1 MRLLLLTLPLALL
14 PLAPAHANEHAHE
27 HDHDEHAS
35 LGAHEHGNASL
46 NIALEGNT
54 LELELDSPAM
64 NLLGFE
70 HAAKS
75 ADDRAKLA
83 SVKRLL
89 EQPQQLFTLPTA
101 ANCQIAGSELHSP
114 LFESGDE
121 HEHDKQAGEH
131 EHSDIEAHYQFSCAN
146 PQALD
151 SVSLAGLFK
160 QFPGFEKLQVQLIG
174 ASGQSGKTLTPSDS
188 LLPL

>member
-14 PLAPAHANEHAHE
+14 PFAPAHANEHTHGHE
-27 HDHDEHAS
+27 HDEHAS
-35 LGAHEHGNASL
+35 LGAHEHGSASL
-46 NIALEGNT
+46 NIALEGNS

-70 HAAKS
+70 HAAHSS
-75 ADDRAKLA
+75 ADRAKLA

-89 EQPQQLFTLPTA
+89 EQPQQLFTLPDA
-101 ANCQIAGSELHSP
+101 ADCQLTRRELHSP
-114 LFESGDE
+114 LFEDE
-121 HEHDKQAGEH
+121 HADEQ
-131 EHSDIEAHYQFSCAN
+131 HSDIEAHYQFSCAN

-151 SVSLAGLFK
+151 SLSLAAFFQQFAGL
-160 QFPGFEKLQVQLIG
+160 EKLQVQLIS
-174 ASGQSGKTLTPSDS
+174 ATGQSGKTLTASDS

>member
-14 PLAPAHANEHAHE
+14 PFAPAHANEHSHG
-27 HDHDEHAS
+27 HDHDEHSS
-35 LGAHEHGNASL
+35 LDAHEHGSASL

-70 HAAKS
+70 HAAQSS
-75 ADDRAKLA
+75 ADRAKLA

-89 EQPQQLFTLPTA
+89 EQPQQLFTLPAA
-101 ANCQIAGSELHSP
+101 ANCQITSSELHSP
-114 LFESGDE
+114 LFEAESTDHA
-121 HEHDKQAGEH
+121 HEHEH

-151 SVSLAGLFK
+151 SLSLAAFFQQFAGL
-160 QFPGFEKLQVQLIG
+160 EKLQVQLIS
-174 ASGQSGKTLTPSDS
+174 ATGQNGKTLTASDS

>member
-14 PLAPAHANEHAHE
+14 PFAPAHANEHSHG
-27 HDHDEHAS
+27 HDHDEHSS
-35 LGAHEHGNASL
+35 LDAHEHGSASL

-70 HAAKS
+70 HAAHS
-75 ADDRAKLA
+75 TADRAKLA

-89 EQPQQLFTLPTA
+89 EQPQQLFTLPAA
-101 ANCQIAGSELHSP
+101 ANCQITSSELHSP
-114 LFESGDE
+114 LFEAESTDHA
-121 HEHDKQAGEH
+121 HEHEH

-151 SVSLAGLFK
+151 SLSLAAFFQQFAGL
-160 QFPGFEKLQVQLIG
+160 EKLQVQLIS
-174 ASGQSGKTLTPSDS
+174 ATGQNGKTLTASDS

>member
-14 PLAPAHANEHAHE
+14 PFAPAHANEHTHE

-35 LGAHEHGNASL
+35 LDAHEHGSASL
-46 NIALEGNT
+46 NIALEGNN

-70 HAAKS
+70 HAAHSS
-75 ADDRAKLA
+75 ADRAKLA

-114 LFESGDE
+114 LFESE

-146 PQALD
+146 PQALY

-160 QFPGFEKLQVQLIG
+160 QFSGLEKLQVQLIS
-174 ASGQSGKTLTPSDS
+174 ATAQSGKTLTPSDS

>member
-14 PLAPAHANEHAHE
+14 PFAPAHANEHAHE

-35 LGAHEHGNASL
+35 LDAHEHGSASL
-46 NIALEGNT
+46 NIALEGNS

-70 HAAKS
+70 HAAHS
-75 ADDRAKLA
+75 TADRAKLA

-89 EQPQQLFTLPTA
+89 EQPQQLFTLPAA
-101 ANCQIAGSELHSP
+101 ANCQITSSELHSP
-114 LFESGDE
+114 LFEDE
-121 HEHDKQAGEH
+121 HADEQHNDV
-131 EHSDIEAHYQFSCAN
+131 EAHYQFSCAN

-151 SVSLAGLFK
+151 SLSLAAFFQ
-160 QFPGFEKLQVQLIG
+160 QFAGMEKLQVQLI
-174 ASGQSGKTLTPSDS
+174 STTGQSGKTLTASDS